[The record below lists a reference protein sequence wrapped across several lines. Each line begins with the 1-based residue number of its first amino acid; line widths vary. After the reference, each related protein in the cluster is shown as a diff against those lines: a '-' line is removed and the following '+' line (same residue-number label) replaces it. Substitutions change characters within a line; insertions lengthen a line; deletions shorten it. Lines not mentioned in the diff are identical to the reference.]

1 MSEETL
7 DPLAADAKRIRRP
20 YTLLQRWTEEG
31 WRERV
36 ADGVFLALLL
46 IPSLWLIGYLWPPL
60 NHDSA
65 AILYAAKRILL
76 GDVLYRDIIDVNPP
90 LIFLISLVPEG
101 LARLTGIDG
110 TKWLVVLVSAAII
123 AAFFLCRRVLSYMP
137 LGREPLTSLVLPA
150 LILFLLAVF
159 PAGDF
164 TQREHIMVVLSAP
177 YVLLAAA
184 RADRDVL
191 PLRLRVPLAIMAGI
205 GFGLKP
211 HFVLIPL
218 TIELYV
224 LYRQGWRDGLRDIVP
239 WIVGLTLAAH
249 VAIALIVTPDYFRIA
264 LPLTFKLYTKV
275 SDNSLL
281 SILDG
286 PYLGPTIVALL
297 PLVPAAF
304 ILSHSRLVQ
313 TLALFAIGAV
323 ISATAQGK
331 GWSYQSYPAMTATLM
346 LGAVFLSNLIDRYL
360 PTDSTARRLPVA
372 ALAATFMLL
381 LYYQAALFLP
391 PFDKQRDYEESIVAR
406 LAHIIEREAPNRT
419 VMVLSPGIYPIYPLA
434 NYTDVHLT
442 QRFLDMWPVQGIY
455 AGCDDWGTLYHSLE
469 AMGSGE
475 KFMFRVVPE
484 DFAKGKPD
492 LVIIDTIAGI
502 PRCQANGFSYL
513 DYFQRNPLF
522 AKTFA
527 NYEKLMDIDRYEI
540 YQRRKPDSGNHP
552 VEP

>member
-1 MSEETL
+1 MSL
-7 DPLAADAKRIRRP
+7 PALAV
-20 YTLLQRWTEEG
+20 LLS
-31 WRERV
+31 
-36 ADGVFLALLL
+36 AFLLFLVQ
-46 IPSLWLIGYLWPPL
+46 PLIG
-60 NHDSA
+60 
-65 AILYAAKRILL
+65 R
-76 GDVLYRDIIDVNPP
+76 
-90 LIFLISLVPEG
+90 
-101 LARLTGIDG
+101 
-110 TKWLVVLVSAAII
+110 
-123 AAFFLCRRVLSYMP
+123 
-137 LGREPLTSLVLPA
+137 LVLPWFGGSAAVWTACLVFFQSGLVLGYGYAA
-150 LILFLLAVF
+150 LAIRLLSPAAQRRLHVTLLAASLLALPLLPDAAWK
-159 PAGDF
+159 PADGDDALLRLAGLLAA
-164 TQREHIMVVLSAP
+164 TAGAP

-184 RADRDVL
+184 RADHDVL

-313 TLALFAIGAV
+313 TLALFSIGAV

-434 NYTDVHLT
+434 NYTDIHLT

-455 AGCDDWGTLYHSLE
+455 AGCDDWGALYHSLE
-469 AMGSGE
+469 SMGQGE

-492 LVIIDTIAGI
+492 LVIIDTVPGI
-502 PRCQANGFSYL
+502 PRCQATGFSYL

-527 NYEKLMDIDRYEI
+527 KYEKLMDIDRYEI
-540 YQRRKPDSGNHP
+540 YQRRKPSADSATVAP
-552 VEP
+552 